1 MSGDSKI
8 NEGEFSARFYQLSY
22 LLSRF
27 IVPTMRDTYH
37 EFGGDMLMT
46 LVLGEI
52 ATHNLGRFFAGDEP
66 QLPESALNDPE
77 LQRSLLRPCNALSI
91 SNATGIPR
99 ETVRRR
105 VKTLRELG
113 LIEQD
118 ERGHLYVT
126 QKAAERFQRL
136 TRSTL
141 ENLLPVAESLTALL
155 RP

>member
-1 MSGDSKI
+1 MQID
-8 NEGEFSARFYQLSY
+8 EAEFSAHYYQLAY
-22 LLSRF
+22 TLSRF
-27 IVPTMRDTYH
+27 IVPMMRETYR
-37 EFGGDMLMT
+37 EFGGDMLLT
-46 LVLGEI
+46 VVLGEV
-52 ATHNLGRFFAGDEP
+52 AARNLGKFFERGEP
-66 QLPESALNDPE
+66 RLPESVLNDPL

-105 VKTLRELG
+105 VKRLCELG

-126 QKAAERFQRL
+126 QKAADRFQRL

-141 ENLLPVAESLTALL
+141 EELLPIAESLSALV
-155 RP
+155 RRQG

>member
-1 MSGDSKI
+1 MKI
-8 NEGEFSARFYQLSY
+8 DDDEFSARFYQLSY
-22 LLSRF
+22 MLSRF
-27 IVPTMRDTYH
+27 IVPSLRDMYH

-52 ATHNLGRFFAGDEP
+52 ATHNLGRFFASDEP
-66 QLPESALNDPE
+66 PLPESALNDPE

-118 ERGHLYVT
+118 ERGYLYVT
-126 QKAAERFQRL
+126 QKAADRFQKL
-136 TRSTL
+136 TRTTL
-141 ENLLPVAESLTALL
+141 ESLLPIAESLASLL
-155 RP
+155 RR